1 MRMGDGGNSVGMKHR
16 ILSLSLNVLG
26 SLHSNGESL
35 RVHGVVRAPTWMDE
49 VLAVVRTEC

>member
-26 SLHSNGESL
+26 SLYSNGESL